1 MAKTDGRGRHKA
13 IKLAKH
19 LALGNSITDMN
30 EMRHRLLIASIMALS
45 QLTLLPL
52 PSESKPASIERYEFK
67 SQAIDACKKWQKGGV
82 KFYYYTNEW
91 VEDNNR
97 ICVDGQEEYQ
107 SSEIVGMEAPAIEP
121 KNYDEI
127 PEMVME
133 IIKFFDYQY
142 DDESAL

>member
-1 MAKTDGRGRHKA
+1 
-13 IKLAKH
+13 
-19 LALGNSITDMN
+19 MN
-30 EMRHRLLIASIMALS
+30 EIGHRLLIASIMALS
-45 QLTLLPL
+45 HLTLWPL

-67 SQAIDACKKWQKGGV
+67 SLAIDACKKWQKGGV

-142 DDESAL
+142 DDESTL